1 VRRIAG
7 QLETLARHREEPTVF
22 TDPDEAAE
30 GVRARVEGQG
40 RASAASDRISVASAS
55 VRSTNAARSVGSSR
69 ERATICT
76 PSATLSTT

>member
-22 TDPDEAAE
+22 IDPEAAE